1 MTRPTPAISIV
12 QLAKKHS
19 GLFSTLLCAVFA
31 GLLMPYAMAMG
42 AKPPAL
48 KHEAQS
54 QAQGDIEA
62 MLVKSLLEI
71 RENRLDQALKDIDAL
86 LKVYPTFKLAH
97 LIRGDLL
104 LARAHPLSTIGNA
117 AGASQLQISDLRE
130 EARARLLRHLEQLPP
145 NRVPRYLV
153 QLQPEQRHA
162 VVVDTEK
169 SRLYLFQND
178 NGTPRYVADYYI
190 SSGKAGAEKIKEGDQ
205 KTPLGVYFV
214 TASLLK
220 SQISD
225 FYGTG
230 AFPISY
236 PNEWDRQHG
245 KNGHGIWLHGV
256 PSNTYSRPP
265 RASNGCVVLANPDL
279 DKLGKTLQVGLTP
292 VVISNRVEWVDAKEL
307 LTQRNDLDSRIE
319 NWRKDWESIDSNKY
333 LRHYSKSFKAPGQ
346 DYSSWESQK
355 RAVNAGKSWVK
366 VKLSDVSIFGYPG
379 DENLMVVTFTQDY
392 SSNNL
397 KNQMRKRQ
405 YWKLENHEWRIV
417 YEGVA

>member
-1 MTRPTPAISIV
+1 MTRLTSAALIA
-12 QLAKKHS
+12 QLAKRP
-19 GLFSTLLCAVFA
+19 GQVFALLCAVFA
-31 GLLMPYAMAMG
+31 SLLTPYAMAMG

-54 QAQGDIEA
+54 QAQGDIES
-62 MLVKSLLEI
+62 MLVKSLLEV
-71 RENRLDQALKDIDAL
+71 RENRLDLALKDIDAL
-86 LKVYPTFKLAH
+86 LRIYPTFKLGH

-117 AGASQLQISDLRE
+117 AGASQLQMSDLRE
-130 EARARLLRHLEQLPP
+130 EARARLQRHLEQLPA

-153 QLQPEQRHA
+153 QLQPEQHHA

-169 SRLYLFQND
+169 SRLYLFEND
-178 NGTPRYVADYYI
+178 NGTPRYVADYYV
-190 SSGKAGAEKIKEGDQ
+190 SSGKAGSEKIKEGDQ

-265 RASNGCVVLANPDL
+265 RASSGCVVLANPDL
-279 DKLGKTLQVGLTP
+279 NKLGKTLQVGLTP
-292 VVISNRVEWVDAKEL
+292 VVISDRVEWVDTKEL
-307 LTQRNDLDSRIE
+307 AALRDDLDSRIE

-333 LRHYSKSFKAPGQ
+333 LRHYSRNFKAPGQ
-346 DYSSWESQK
+346 DYSSWENQK
-355 RAVNAGKSWVK
+355 RSVNAGKSWIK
-366 VKLSDVSIFGYPG
+366 VKISDISIFGYPG
-379 DENLMVVTFTQDY
+379 NENLMVVTFTQDY

-405 YWKLENHEWRIV
+405 YWKLENQEWRIV